1 MNTAIID
8 SDHMLY
14 TFTGGIK
21 VLDEFGE
28 PVKEN
33 GKFVYLPKPFEQ
45 MCSEV
50 DEYIRSILTKTGVN
64 YYIGFISGSSAYRK
78 MIYPEYK
85 GNRKDF
91 VKPPFFDE
99 LRDYIVSKYNII
111 NLKNIW
117 NIIPNLYETDD
128 WVVSYARQT
137 PDSIIISPDK
147 DLLLI
152 EGTHYDPRVNEW
164 VTTKPDKAI
173 VAFWLDMIVGQN
185 GDNIKGLPGKGEV
198 FAKNLFEEDAEGTP
212 YHSLILQEYIKHFGE
227 YKGIHEFYKNYIS
240 LKLIDNLDI
249 TAFKTVEFI

>member
-8 SDHMLY
+8 ADHILY

-45 MCSEV
+45 MCSEAN
-50 DEYIRSILTKTGVN
+50 EYLTSILTKTEATH
-64 YYIGFISGSSAYRK
+64 YIGFISGSSAYRK

-117 NIIPNLYETDD
+117 NITPNLYETDD

-164 VTTKPDKAI
+164 VTVNAELAAECFWSSMITGDASDGVNFCPYLLKRGNLNVKTKTIPC
-173 VAFWLDMIVGQN
+173 
-185 GDNIKGLPGKGEV
+185 
-198 FAKNLFEEDAEGTP
+198 
-212 YHSLILQEYIKHFGE
+212 
-227 YKGIHEFYKNYIS
+227 
-240 LKLIDNLDI
+240 
-249 TAFKTVEFI
+249 